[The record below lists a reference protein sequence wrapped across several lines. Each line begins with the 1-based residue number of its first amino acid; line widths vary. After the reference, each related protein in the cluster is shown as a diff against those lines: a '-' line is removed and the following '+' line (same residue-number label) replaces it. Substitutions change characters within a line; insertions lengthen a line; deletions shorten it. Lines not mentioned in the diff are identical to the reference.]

1 MSNVESITSLKNTRQ
16 QAIVNGDAAY
26 TVSIE
31 MLVEN
36 YCASINKEKELNASI
51 KEMDDDMHTK
61 GMIIRIGKLHKQR
74 EAIRDLV
81 LSMQPK
87 SNDDAIYQLIFSA
100 HSVIEMFRSCKSDPE
115 ILSDTQKIYDGLVS
129 SCFHLDEQVVKN
141 FDLVCFLRDEL
152 ISDCKY

>member
-1 MSNVESITSLKNTRQ
+1 
-16 QAIVNGDAAY
+16 
-26 TVSIE
+26 

-100 HSVIEMFRSCKSDPE
+100 HSVIEMFRS
-115 ILSDTQKIYDGLVS
+115 
-129 SCFHLDEQVVKN
+129 
-141 FDLVCFLRDEL
+141 
-152 ISDCKY
+152 